1 MAEGGDEGKWIQKQL
16 LGQGAFGCITL
27 WQNEKTEEKIAI
39 KTCRHKDDLPDKT
52 SDRWRM
58 EVYIM
63 SRLNHDNV
71 IRSVKL
77 PQQLMPRSG
86 ELPILAMEYCEGG
99 DLRKVLNRPE
109 NCFGLKE
116 SEILQLVSGVG
127 SAIEYLHS
135 NRIIHRDLKPENIV
149 LKPLDPNKILYK
161 VIDLGYAKE
170 LDVNSICNSYVGT
183 MQYLAP
189 ELFVSKPYT
198 KTVDYWSFG
207 SLVFECIAGFRP
219 FLPTLPPVEWHNV
232 VCKKSPD
239 DINATYD
246 ENKEIKFSKKLPNNR
261 LCKVLQDYFE
271 QWLRLMLRW
280 DPKAR
285 GGGIINIKGIERPK
299 CFCLLEIFTELKLI
313 RILYVEMNTVL
324 SFPINETHT
333 IQEVQKAISVELNI
347 PPEQQLILLANGT
360 KLEPNNFAL
369 DGWNDHASEDI
380 IVFLFRLAPLQLPPK
395 HGKKLPPQVQA
406 IAKEPMTLL
415 PTKDHRKAWAQAV
428 YWCTDVNQDY
438 KRLVIAHR
446 AALLNLMK
454 NMASLNKLKFQLSSE
469 IGKLMSCTDLF
480 KASLEFDLLKYQ
492 ETFKGKP
499 ITQDIYHNWSLMAD
513 TINNYIHL
521 RKRVEDLEEKV
532 QRFVSEF
539 NEIQKKPT
547 TGTELE
553 EYEMKSKGLYGKLL
567 QVTPGNGSYEMMNHQ
582 SMVDLIGRCFM
593 KRDELTKIL
602 YKHLSTILEL
612 LERLEPLYPEME
624 TASKEIQA
632 ASEQLKSMQCRRQG
646 DLWALLACQSYPTNG
661 ESTLVPSGMT
671 HTNTSMHICQSFE
684 SLQLMDDS
692 KNYTQRL
699 QELLETVVKEQDES
713 LKYLSSLNSNS

>member
-1 MAEGGDEGKWIQKQL
+1 MISMYSISPPGTML
-16 LGQGAFGCITL
+16 
-27 WQNEKTEEKIAI
+27 
-39 KTCRHKDDLPDKT
+39 
-52 SDRWRM
+52 
-58 EVYIM
+58 
-63 SRLNHDNV
+63 
-71 IRSVKL
+71 
-77 PQQLMPRSG
+77 
-86 ELPILAMEYCEGG
+86 
-99 DLRKVLNRPE
+99 
-109 NCFGLKE
+109 
-116 SEILQLVSGVG
+116 
-127 SAIEYLHS
+127 
-135 NRIIHRDLKPENIV
+135 
-149 LKPLDPNKILYK
+149 
-161 VIDLGYAKE
+161 YAKS
-170 LDVNSICNSYVGT
+170 LLMILMYSISPLGT
-183 MQYLAP
+183 MLSAQFVCKKSPDDINVFYLSSRHNVVCKKSPDDINVFYLSFRHNVVCKKSPDDIIVFYLSSRHNVVCKKSPDDINAQ
-189 ELFVSKPYT
+189 FVCKKSP
-198 KTVDYWSFG
+198 DDIN
-207 SLVFECIAGFRP
+207 VFYLSSR
-219 FLPTLPPVEWHNV
+219 HNV

-438 KRLVIAHR
+438 KRLVVGHR

-454 NMASLNKLKFQLSSE
+454 NMSSLNKLKFQLSSE

-499 ITQDIYHNWSLMAD
+499 FTQDIYHNWSIMAD

-521 RKRVEDLEEKV
+521 RKRVEDLEENV

-567 QVTPGNGSYEMMNHQ
+567 QITPGNGSYEMMSHQ
-582 SMVDLIGRCFM
+582 SMVDLVGRCFM
-593 KRDELTKIL
+593 KRDELTKVL

-646 DLWALLACQSYPTNG
+646 DLWTLLACQSYPTNG

>member
-219 FLPTLPPVEWHNV
+219 FLPTLPPVEW
-232 VCKKSPD
+232 
-239 DINATYD
+239 
-246 ENKEIKFSKKLPNNR
+246 
-261 LCKVLQDYFE
+261 
-271 QWLRLMLRW
+271 
-280 DPKAR
+280 
-285 GGGIINIKGIERPK
+285 
-299 CFCLLEIFTELKLI
+299 
-313 RILYVEMNTVL
+313 
-324 SFPINETHT
+324 
-333 IQEVQKAISVELNI
+333 
-347 PPEQQLILLANGT
+347 
-360 KLEPNNFAL
+360 
-369 DGWNDHASEDI
+369 
-380 IVFLFRLAPLQLPPK
+380 
-395 HGKKLPPQVQA
+395 
-406 IAKEPMTLL
+406 
-415 PTKDHRKAWAQAV
+415 
-428 YWCTDVNQDY
+428 
-438 KRLVIAHR
+438 
-446 AALLNLMK
+446 
-454 NMASLNKLKFQLSSE
+454 
-469 IGKLMSCTDLF
+469 
-480 KASLEFDLLKYQ
+480 
-492 ETFKGKP
+492 
-499 ITQDIYHNWSLMAD
+499 
-513 TINNYIHL
+513 
-521 RKRVEDLEEKV
+521 
-532 QRFVSEF
+532 
-539 NEIQKKPT
+539 
-547 TGTELE
+547 
-553 EYEMKSKGLYGKLL
+553 
-567 QVTPGNGSYEMMNHQ
+567 
-582 SMVDLIGRCFM
+582 
-593 KRDELTKIL
+593 
-602 YKHLSTILEL
+602 
-612 LERLEPLYPEME
+612 
-624 TASKEIQA
+624 
-632 ASEQLKSMQCRRQG
+632 
-646 DLWALLACQSYPTNG
+646 
-661 ESTLVPSGMT
+661 
-671 HTNTSMHICQSFE
+671 
-684 SLQLMDDS
+684 
-692 KNYTQRL
+692 
-699 QELLETVVKEQDES
+699 
-713 LKYLSSLNSNS
+713 